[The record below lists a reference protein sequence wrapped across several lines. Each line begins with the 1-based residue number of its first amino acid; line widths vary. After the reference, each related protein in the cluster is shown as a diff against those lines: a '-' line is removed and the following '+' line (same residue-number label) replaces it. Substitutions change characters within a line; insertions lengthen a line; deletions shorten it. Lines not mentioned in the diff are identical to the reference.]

1 MNISILKRNF
11 LLKLL
16 LKLHISNLYFQSE
29 SRIESSCKEKTI
41 GFLLVQNI
49 SGERKQI
56 IFQNGI
62 CRFWEELFIYWR
74 FSRKATPTEIN
85 KVSYERHR
93 EAEASIQPQM
103 VWPIYIFTLPGR

>member
-1 MNISILKRNF
+1 LIHHAK
-11 LLKLL
+11 K
-16 LKLHISNLYFQSE
+16 KQ
-29 SRIESSCKEKTI
+29 I

-74 FSRKATPTEIN
+74 FCGKTKPTEIN
-85 KVSYERHR
+85 NVSYERHR
-93 EAEASIQPQM
+93 EAEASVQPQM
-103 VWPIYIFTLPGR
+103 V

>member
-1 MNISILKRNF
+1 MFRRFKTIQTVHLIHKRNF
-11 LLKLL
+11 VLKLL
-16 LKLHISNLYFQSE
+16 LKLHISNINFESE
-29 SRIESSCKEKTI
+29 SRIESSYKEKQI
-41 GFLLVQNI
+41 GFLRLQNI

-74 FSRKATPTEIN
+74 FPGKATPTEIN

-93 EAEASIQPQM
+93 EAEASVQPLM
-103 VWPIYIFTLPGR
+103 V